1 MMRAVD
7 LVGSGS
13 EAPGMEGLQASVVVP
28 VFNSAA
34 GLAALYER
42 VEATLDA
49 TVGSGSWEL
58 ILVNDGSVDESWAR
72 IVELSREHPAVRGLD
87 LTRNWGQHNA
97 LLAGV
102 QSTRHEVIVTLDDD
116 LQNPPEE
123 IPKLLD
129 ALGPEVDVVYG
140 VPMASAHPTHRRI
153 GGKALRAILRVIT
166 GRREAMLGSGFRAFR
181 SRLTRGL
188 PEASG
193 RRFVLDSVLRSSTD
207 RISSVAVRHDSRQMG
222 RSNYTFGML
231 VRFAFVEIATDL
243 PFKRRDGRGQPSYRV
258 RTVTEP
264 ELSRHGS

>member
-13 EAPGMEGLQASVVVP
+13 EASGREGLRVSVVVP

-34 GLAALYER
+34 GLVALHER
-42 VEATLDA
+42 VAATLDS

-58 ILVNDGSVDESWAR
+58 ILVNDGSADESWAR
-72 IVELSREHPAVRGLD
+72 IIELSREHPAVRGLD

-102 QSTRHEVIVTLDDD
+102 RSARHEVIVTLDDD

-166 GRREAMLGSGFRAFR
+166 GRREAMLGSGFRAYR
-181 SRLTRGL
+181 SRVTAEL

-193 RRFVLDSVLRSSTD
+193 RSFVLDAVLRSSTD
-207 RISSVAVRHDSRQMG
+207 RIESVAVRHEPRRMG

-231 VRFAFVEIATDL
+231 VRFALVEIATDL
-243 PFKRRDGRGQPSYRV
+243 PFKRGNGRAEPSYRV

-264 ELSRHGS
+264 ELSRDGS